1 MTETFTADEVADVFW
16 DYLAVAD
23 LADDTSGADGD
34 DRRMTAWGTK
44 TKLGLAL
51 TIRRLGAGL
60 RVPLSERSRH
70 TDEKG
75 NPE

>member
-1 MTETFTADEVADVFW
+1 MTEPRETETFTADEVAEVFW
-16 DYLAVAD
+16 DFLRRD
-23 LADDTSGADGD
+23 PETP

-60 RVPLSERSRH
+60 RVPLMERSRH

-75 NPE
+75 YLE